1 MDQSFRPEGLEP
13 VVEGSARR
21 PLFIVGVD
29 ASESGRAAL
38 RMAAC
43 DAAETDARLLCVH
56 VRPRPGAG
64 ELMACFA
71 PGAVLISRE
80 CRDGIEV
87 QAWLDCVQTL
97 DPPAL
102 DWDFMV
108 TSGRPDHCLK
118 EIATAERGAAVYVG
132 RLPRRAWSR
141 WFHRCPARRLL
152 RSQDCPVRVATL
164 V

>member
-1 MDQSFRPEGLEP
+1 MDQSFSPEGLEP
-13 VVEGSARR
+13 VVDGPRHR
-21 PLFIVGVD
+21 PLYIVGVD
-29 ASESGRAAL
+29 GSGSGRAAL
-38 RMAAC
+38 RMAAR
-43 DAAETDARLLCVH
+43 DAAEVDARLLCVH
-56 VRPRPGAG
+56 ARPRPGVG
-64 ELMACFA
+64 ELMSCFA

-102 DWDFMV
+102 DWDFIV
-108 TSGRPDHCLK
+108 TSGRPERCLR
-118 EIATAERGAAVYVG
+118 EIATAERGAAVFVG
-132 RLPRRAWSR
+132 RLPRRAWNR

-152 RSQDCPVRVATL
+152 RSGSCPVRIATL